1 MPPCNVTLC
10 PVTSNT
16 MISIL
21 QNKDDHLTGAQG
33 GDEQR
38 IGTQAETQGV
48 TPWCAPMPRFW
59 RYDVDAAS

>member
-1 MPPCNVTLC
+1 MPPWNVTLC

-21 QNKDDHLTGAQG
+21 QNRDDHLTGAQG
-33 GDEQR
+33 GEEQR
-38 IGTQAETQGV
+38 VGARPETHGV
-48 TPWCAPMPRFW
+48 TSWCAIRPRFW